1 MINAVDGTGRLRSAM
16 TAMPPGLIQRFEVL
30 KPFIDTSKHLPRG
43 RESPWEEARPVER
56 LGPQEHR

>member
-30 KPFIDTSKHLPRG
+30 KPFIDNSKHLPRG
-43 RESPWEEARPVER
+43 RESPWEEAPPVE
-56 LGPQEHR
+56 H